1 MPRHELYNRASRKE
15 LAAGA
20 MRLFT
25 ETPALNNVATGFG
38 QISPLSAMSLATD
51 FSVFKMIFLRARKEV
66 SS

>member
-1 MPRHELYNRASRKE
+1 
-15 LAAGA
+15 

-38 QISPLSAMSLATD
+38 QISPLSAMFLATD
-51 FSVFKMIFLRARKEV
+51 FSVLEIIFRRAHKEV